1 MTHHT
6 PPEASDTDFGS
17 TSTDA
22 GRPRR
27 GRSRQRP
34 APGGRATGRPGT
46 AGRPPSTG
54 TRRSHIYVL
63 GVALLMA
70 AVLATAV
77 VVTVREH
84 SPGQASS
91 PAAGPSPASAIAP
104 PNPGPI
110 PPPPIIGSIPY
121 WDLGPGASAIA
132 ASPSRIDEISP
143 WVYNIGPGGSVVS
156 TTPRQDAATANT
168 ATATLRAQN
177 APILPSVSNY
187 VGNDFSYDAVA
198 PVLHD
203 PATTA
208 RNIASITQLAVSQNY
223 AGIALD
229 YEELQAGDRTA
240 FTAFVQQLAVSL
252 HAAHK
257 TLAVS
262 LFAKTDDAGTD
273 PRDVAQD
280 YAAIGSAADQVWL
293 MTYDYHWDA
302 SPPGPVAPADWV
314 HDVLAYAT
322 TQIPPQKLSVGLDT
336 SGYDWVGDQG
346 QVISYTQAMQL
357 ATSHGAAVQF
367 DPTSQS
373 PWFRYTD
380 PNGTAHEVWFENTAS
395 AQAKRSVA
403 ASFGVNSV
411 FLWMYGPPDPT
422 LLPALARN

>member
-1 MTHHT
+1 MTHRVRPETHT
-6 PPEASDTDFGS
+6 NDDTG
-17 TSTDA
+17 TDLDE
-22 GRPRR
+22 PRR
-27 GRSRQRP
+27 
-34 APGGRATGRPGT
+34 A
-46 AGRPPSTG
+46 PSTTLG
-54 TRRSHIYVL
+54 GSHIYAL

-77 VVTVREH
+77 VVVSRER
-84 SPGQASS
+84 PTGQASS
-91 PAAGPSPASAIAP
+91 PAATPPPASATAA
-104 PNPGPI
+104 PI
-110 PPPPIIGSIPY
+110 PPPPVIASIPY

-143 WVYNIGPGGSVVS
+143 WVYNIGPDGSVV
-156 TTPRQDAATANT
+156 TTIPPQDTATANA
-168 ATATLRAQN
+168 ATATLRAQD
-177 APILPSVSNY
+177 APIMPSVSNY
-187 VGNDFSYDAVA
+187 AGDDFSYDAVA

-203 PATTA
+203 PATMA
-208 RNIASITQLAVSQNY
+208 RNIASITQLAVSQND

-240 FTAFVQQLAVSL
+240 FTTFVQQLAASL

-273 PRDVAQD
+273 PRDAAQD
-280 YAAIGSAADQVWL
+280 YAAIGAAADQVWL
-293 MTYDYHWDA
+293 MTYDYHWDT
-302 SPPGPVAPADWV
+302 SPPGPVAPAGWV

-322 TQIPPQKLSVGLDT
+322 TLIPPQKLSVGLDT
-336 SGYDWVGDQG
+336 AGYDWVGNQG

-357 ATSHGAAVQF
+357 ASSHGAAVQV

-380 PNGTAHEVWFENTAS
+380 PNGTAHEVWFEDAAS
-395 AQAKRSVA
+395 AQVKRSVA

-411 FLWMYGPPDPT
+411 FLWMYGPPDP
-422 LLPALARN
+422 ALWSQLGSPPR